1 MDKAKVLFRMG
12 KNPYT
17 ECWECVAFFPE
28 FVANRGMI
36 QCYTE
41 EGWCEASLDYYH
53 HTRKA
58 APEEYAKMYAYL
70 KNEFENPDPY
80 DIVNGFDKPRELE
93 IIKKISTKL
102 YKNMIAMWK

>member
-53 HTRKA
+53 NTRKA
-58 APEEYAKMYAYL
+58 APEEYAKMYTYL
-70 KNEFENPDPY
+70 KNEFENPNPY

>member
-28 FVANRGMI
+28 FVANRGMM

-41 EGWCEASLDYYH
+41 G
-53 HTRKA
+53 
-58 APEEYAKMYAYL
+58 
-70 KNEFENPDPY
+70 
-80 DIVNGFDKPRELE
+80 
-93 IIKKISTKL
+93 STGGV
-102 YKNMIAMWK
+102 